1 MMRGFGV
8 IAGVWTSLAGR
19 LALLLTLGMALVASV
34 SLVIAQRAHR
44 QELTRMRMEIVAATV
59 LDLSQRLGSIHD
71 RMDRLLAAGVLRDIR
86 VAPPGTTI
94 DRPSPQITRLLQARL
109 GPTAQAVGQVM
120 PHALCF
126 SGSKLVGNLQLATG
140 EDNIPDCWFIRFRDP
155 RGEQHNLAIAMP
167 HYLGNRQ
174 DLIDPLYLAI
184 IVLMSASVAT
194 VVGLFAIKPLRQL
207 VRATEAFSLQD
218 EPALL
223 PENGPREIR
232 TAIATFNLMQ
242 KRVSEGHRQR
252 TGMLAAISHDLQ
264 TPLTRLQLRLDD
276 LADPDA
282 QRRLGADLAIMQA
295 IVREGLELA
304 RSAENDEPWS
314 EVDIDSLL
322 GSIAADA
329 AELGAQVEIGK
340 TCGVTMRTKVDAMTR
355 CLTNL
360 VENAVKYGGCARID
374 CHAVPGRLDIH
385 IADEGPGLS
394 AAELDHV
401 FEPFVRGEQSRS
413 RATGGTGLGLTIA
426 RAQAKLLGGEVI
438 LENRDG
444 GGLLATVRINMR

>member
-1 MMRGFGV
+1 
-8 IAGVWTSLAGR
+8 
-19 LALLLTLGMALVASV
+19 
-34 SLVIAQRAHR
+34 
-44 QELTRMRMEIVAATV
+44 
-59 LDLSQRLGSIHD
+59 
-71 RMDRLLAAGVLRDIR
+71 
-86 VAPPGTTI
+86 
-94 DRPSPQITRLLQARL
+94 
-109 GPTAQAVGQVM
+109 M

-126 SGSKLVGNLQLATG
+126 AGSSVAGDIRLASG
-140 EDNIPDCWFIRFRDP
+140 EDRIADCWIVAFRDP
-155 RGEQHNLAIAMP
+155 GGTSRTLMIGLP

-174 DLIDPLYLAI
+174 TLTDPIYLAL

-207 VRATEAFSLQD
+207 ARATEAFSLHD

-223 PENGPREIR
+223 PEIGPQEIR

-242 KRVSEGHRQR
+242 QRVSEGHRQR

-276 LADPDA
+276 LADADA
-282 QRRLGADLAIMQA
+282 RARLGADLAIMQA

-304 RSAENDEPWS
+304 RSAETNEPWS
-314 EVDIDSLL
+314 EVDVDSLL

-340 TCGVTMRTKVDAMTR
+340 TCGVTMRTKVDALTR

-360 VENAVKYGGCARID
+360 VENAIKYGGCARID
-374 CHAVPGRLDIH
+374 CHVVPGRLDIH

-394 AAELDHV
+394 AAEIDQV

-426 RAQAKLLGGEVI
+426 RAQAKLLGGEVS
-438 LENRDG
+438 LENREG
-444 GGLLATVRINMR
+444 GGLLATVRIAMR

>member
-1 MMRGFGV
+1 
-8 IAGVWTSLAGR
+8 
-19 LALLLTLGMALVASV
+19 
-34 SLVIAQRAHR
+34 
-44 QELTRMRMEIVAATV
+44 
-59 LDLSQRLGSIHD
+59 
-71 RMDRLLAAGVLRDIR
+71 
-86 VAPPGTTI
+86 
-94 DRPSPQITRLLQARL
+94 
-109 GPTAQAVGQVM
+109 
-120 PHALCF
+120 
-126 SGSKLVGNLQLATG
+126 
-140 EDNIPDCWFIRFRDP
+140 
-155 RGEQHNLAIAMP
+155 
-167 HYLGNRQ
+167 
-174 DLIDPLYLAI
+174 
-184 IVLMSASVAT
+184 
-194 VVGLFAIKPLRQL
+194 LRQL

-218 EPALL
+218 EPAPL

-394 AAELDHV
+394 PAELDQV

-426 RAQAKLLGGEVI
+426 RAQAKLLGGDVI